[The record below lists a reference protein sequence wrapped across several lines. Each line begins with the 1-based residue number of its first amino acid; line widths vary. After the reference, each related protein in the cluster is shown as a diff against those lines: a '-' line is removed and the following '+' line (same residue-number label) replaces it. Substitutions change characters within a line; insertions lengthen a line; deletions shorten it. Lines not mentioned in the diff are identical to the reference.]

1 MRRRRTLAMTLAAG
15 ALLAGL
21 AIPAHASQD
30 LIVGKPTKVPFTII
44 LSTPEARCAV
54 HSDGRVFPPSPPYDY
69 EFTGVAY
76 YTSAGPAWRRWT
88 SFRYRIDGLV
98 TDPGNK
104 SNVNIRVLDGTT
116 VRMDM
121 DSPDNR
127 VPGVWYTVTP
137 ELGSVFT
144 QTAGANDSV
153 EFEAI
158 FDQPRRGDPRCFVYT
173 PRI

>member
-1 MRRRRTLAMTLAAG
+1 
-15 ALLAGL
+15 
-21 AIPAHASQD
+21 
-30 LIVGKPTKVPFTII
+30 
-44 LSTPEARCAV
+44 
-54 HSDGRVFPPSPPYDY
+54 
-69 EFTGVAY
+69 VAY
-76 YTSAGPAWRRWT
+76 YTSAGPAWRKWT

-127 VPGVWYTVTP
+127 VACVWYTVTP
-137 ELGSVFT
+137 ELGSVFS